1 VQGLQVS
8 SSATYQ
14 KKVHVSGTASAMDW
28 TRSEALKFS
37 PVVGLDGTLKKWPVN
52 ANVSWNW
59 GWKTDSSSS
68 SKNYSETV
76 DNSYKFGLKYEISKS
91 GGISELKVLLWT
103 LPIKGR
109 LVTGAE
115 GEIGTSVTKTG
126 TGGSEHTESARSTT
140 MSLTPHASYDFT
152 DNITG
157 QLSYTGTQ
165 KKDLS
170 QTTTSHIF
178 SLSVEIRFN
187 P

>member
-1 VQGLQVS
+1 VS
-8 SSATYQ
+8 S
-14 KKVHVSGTASAMDW
+14 TASNLMDW
-28 TRSEALKFS
+28 TGSEVIKFS
-37 PVVGLDGTLKKWPVN
+37 PAVGLDGTLKQWPVN
-52 ANVSWNW
+52 ANVSWGW

-68 SKNYSETV
+68 SKNYTETV
-76 DNSYKFGLKYEISKS
+76 DNDFKLGVKYEISKS
-91 GGISELKVLLWT
+91 GGVSELKIFMWT

-109 LVTGAE
+109 VVTGAE
-115 GEIGTSVTKTG
+115 AEYGTSVTKTG
-126 TGGSEHTESARSTT
+126 TGGAEHTESANSTI

-157 QLSYTGTQ
+157 QFSYTGSK